1 MAILY
6 GHYQPQT
13 NKWYIGIILGD
24 RTTKQRWGRNGYF
37 YTTFTRG
44 KPCNPKFRN
53 AILKYGW
60 DSFEHK
66 VFFDNLLDTEA
77 KELEKE
83 YILKYNSVKN
93 GYNCT
98 YGGDGVCGI
107 KHSQET
113 RNKLR
118 EYAKNDKTRLEKLR
132 KSRIGQPSAISKR
145 VVCVE
150 TGDVYRSARN
160 ASIKMGLNPDAVK
173 TAIHRNGKCNG
184 YHWKFLD

>member
-1 MAILY
+1 M
-6 GHYQPQT
+6 
-13 NKWYIGIILGD
+13 
-24 RTTKQRWGRNGYF
+24 
-37 YTTFTRG
+37 
-44 KPCNPKFRN
+44 
-53 AILKYGW
+53 
-60 DSFEHK
+60 
-66 VFFDNLLDTEA
+66 
-77 KELEKE
+77 
-83 YILKYNSVKN
+83 
-93 GYNCT
+93 
-98 YGGDGVCGI
+98 CGI

-184 YHWKFLD
+184 YHWKFLN